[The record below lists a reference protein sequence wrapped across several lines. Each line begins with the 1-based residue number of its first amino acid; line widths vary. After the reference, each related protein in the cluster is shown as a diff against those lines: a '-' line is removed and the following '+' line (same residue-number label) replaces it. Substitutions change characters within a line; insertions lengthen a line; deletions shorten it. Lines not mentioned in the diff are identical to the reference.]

1 MMHHARDR
9 ECIHVRVHARAR
21 VHAGGRECVRARIH
35 DRVRVHARARAHTV
49 IMTVAVKV
57 RGHDPVHNRP
67 ELMNGLNGI
76 ATYTEMTTAGQGKP
90 DDARCS

>member
-21 VHAGGRECVRARIH
+21 V
-35 DRVRVHARARAHTV
+35 HTV

-76 ATYTEMTTAGQGKP
+76 ATYTKMTTAGQGKP

>member
-35 DRVRVHARARAHTV
+35 DRVRVHARAHAHTV
-49 IMTVAVKV
+49 IMTEAVQQQTSAM
-57 RGHDPVHNRP
+57 P
-67 ELMNGLNGI
+67 
-76 ATYTEMTTAGQGKP
+76 
-90 DDARCS
+90 

>member
-1 MMHHARDR
+1 
-9 ECIHVRVHARAR
+9 
-21 VHAGGRECVRARIH
+21 
-35 DRVRVHARARAHTV
+35 
-49 IMTVAVKV
+49 VKV